1 VSNVSKEAAKAA
13 FLRYGQSKD
22 HWQVYFDTNRLI
34 KETFTAA
41 AFVVPEQH
49 HVVRSVA
56 GGAGIGMAQSA

>member
-1 VSNVSKEAAKAA
+1 
-13 FLRYGQSKD
+13 LRYGQSKD

-56 GGAGIGMAQSA
+56 AGAGIGMAQSA